1 MCEYMMP
8 APGEGAGNDAG
19 RTKPQDRIDLTPVW
33 ACPEINIFHR
43 PMALS
48 HAAEEALDFAEV
60 VHDMESES
68 RGRLFPN
75 AIRERCANPLL
86 LLRYLP
92 GDATPAVRRE
102 AERMLR
108 AWPM

>member
-1 MCEYMMP
+1 MAECTLP
-8 APGEGAGNDAG
+8 APGNGAGSNAG
-19 RTKPQDRIDLTPVW
+19 QTEPLDKFGFTAIW
-33 ACPEINIFHR
+33 ANPEISIFRR

-48 HAAEEALDFAEV
+48 HAAEQALDFAEI
-60 VHDMESES
+60 VHDMDCEG

-86 LLRYLP
+86 LMHYLP
-92 GDATPAVRRE
+92 GDVTAAVRRE

>member
-1 MCEYMMP
+1 MAECMLP
-8 APGEGAGNDAG
+8 APGGSAGSDAG
-19 RTKPQDRIDLTPVW
+19 QTEPLNIAALTPVW
-33 ACPEINIFHR
+33 AQPEISIFRR

-48 HAAEEALDFAEV
+48 HAAEQALDFAEI
-60 VHDMESES
+60 VHDMDCED

-86 LLRYLP
+86 LMHYLP